1 MRKLSEMYSVY
12 FQPINEK
19 AFRSALD
26 LEARLKDKAEEI
38 SLRMEAAETDKE
50 YDILM
55 AEHEKV
61 LGAGLEAHMRAHDSQ
76 ISSIKP
82 SEWEASFLSSF
93 VTEEGETKRVSDK
106 QKNILLR
113 FCKDYGRGNY
123 MFRYGGL
130 IWELSVHNRVSYIR
144 TRKSRY

>member
-26 LEARLKDKAEEI
+26 LEARLNDKAKEI
-38 SLRMEAAETDKE
+38 SLRMDAAETDEE

-61 LGAGLEAHMRAHDSQ
+61 LDAGHEAHMTAHDSQ

-93 VTEEGETKRVSDK
+93 IMDEGKTKRVSDK

-113 FCKDYGRGNY
+113 FCKDYGRENY
-123 MFRYGGL
+123 LFRYAGL
-130 IWELSVHNRVSYIR
+130 IWELSVHSRVSYIK
-144 TRKSRY
+144 TRKSYY